1 MTPPAIAR
9 VAGTVSRR
17 EFLITAS
24 AVGGGLAL
32 SMPLLAQEE
41 GLEPGLP
48 RPVTAAGAPPRSPAA
63 FLQVDGDGTIHF
75 TNPACEMGQGA
86 HTGMSLIV
94 MEELDGDWSKL
105 RVRDAP
111 RAAVYDNPLSGMQS
125 TVGSFSVRG
134 WYIELRRIG
143 AAARAMLVQAAAE
156 QWGVAPADCT
166 TARSVITHTPTG
178 RTLTYGAV
186 AARAALLNV
195 PQQPPLKQASD
206 FVLIGS
212 NPARLDVAVKVDG
225 SARYGIDMQLPGMLY
240 GAVKTSP
247 TLTGKLKSYDD
258 AEARTVKGYRA
269 TARLPDGVVVV
280 ADSWWQA
287 RKALDKVKVDYEP
300 GKLAGVDS
308 AEISRRLR
316 AALAEQGEVSR
327 NVGDAAAALKGAA
340 RVLEAVYE
348 VPYLAHACMEPMTC
362 TASISGDHCELWSG
376 IQILPATQMAVAQA
390 LGIPQANVRINNMY
404 LGGGFGRRGE
414 ADYAVQAALAAKAAG
429 RPVKLIWTRE
439 EDIQHDY
446 YRPAALA
453 RFRGGLDK
461 SGKLVALECTYVSA
475 SSPSFGGPP
484 LGAPFY
490 TGGIADTGYEIPN
503 FRVTGVNKDFG
514 VRFGF
519 WRSVNSSHN
528 PFMLEGFIDECARAT
543 RQDPLQ
549 FRRAM
554 LLGEKSKRQLALL
567 DLLAEKSAWSR
578 PRSGHHL
585 GIACFPSFGSY
596 IGAVVDVTMKGKQVR
611 LHRVVSAIDCGT
623 AVHPENIHRQMEGG
637 TAFGLTAALRG
648 KITLKNGA
656 VEQGNFADYPMLT
669 LAEMPE
675 IESHIIATGA
685 PPGGVGEP
693 ATGPISG
700 ALANAIYAA
709 TGTRVRSLPLSEH
722 GFTYASART
731 GIST

>member
-1 MTPPAIAR
+1 MTPTATAR
-9 VAGTVSRR
+9 AASTVSRR

-32 SMPLLAQEE
+32 SLPLLAAED
-41 GLEPGLP
+41 GLEPGIP
-48 RPVTAAGAPPRSPAA
+48 RPPSTAGAPPRFPGA
-63 FLQVDGDGTIHF
+63 FLHVAGDGTIHF
-75 TNPACEMGQGA
+75 TNPACEMGQGG

-105 RVRDAP
+105 KVHDAP
-111 RAAVYDNPLSGMQS
+111 PAPVYNNPLSGMQG

-134 WYIELRRIG
+134 WYIELRRVG
-143 AAARAMLVQAAAE
+143 AAARAMLVQAAAD

-166 TARSVITHTPTG
+166 TARSVITHKPTG
-178 RTLTYGAV
+178 RTLGYGAV
-186 AARAALLNV
+186 AARAALLDV
-195 PQQPPLKQASD
+195 PQKPPLKQARE
-206 FVLIGS
+206 FTLIGS
-212 NPARLDVAVKVDG
+212 SPARVDVAAKVDG
-225 SARYGIDMQLPGMLY
+225 SARYGIDVQLPGMLY

-269 TARLPDGVVVV
+269 TARLPDGVVVI

-287 RKALDKVKVDYEP
+287 RKALDKVKVEYEP
-300 GKLAGVDS
+300 GALGGVDS

-316 AALAEQGEVSR
+316 AALAEPGEVSR
-327 NVGDAAAALKGAA
+327 NDGDAATALKGAA
-340 RVLEAVYE
+340 RVIEAVYE
-348 VPYLAHACMEPMTC
+348 VPYLAHACMEPMNC
-362 TASISGDHCELWSG
+362 TASVSGDHCELWTG
-376 IQILPATQMAVAQA
+376 VQILQTTQMAVAQA
-390 LGIPQANVRINNMY
+390 LGIPPANVRLNNVY

-414 ADYAVQAALAAKAAG
+414 VDYAVQAALAAKAAG

-453 RFRGGLDK
+453 RFRGGLDPA
-461 SGKLVALECTYVSA
+461 GKLIALECTYVSA

-484 LGAPFY
+484 VGAQFY

-503 FRVTGVNKDFG
+503 FRVTGVNKNFG
-514 VRFGF
+514 VRWGF

-528 PFMLEGFIDECARAT
+528 PFMLEGFLDECARAA

-554 LLGEKSKRQLALL
+554 LQGAKSKRELALL
-567 DLLAEKSAWSR
+567 DLLADKSGWSK

-585 GIACFPSFGSY
+585 GITCFPAFGSY
-596 IGAVVDVTMKGKQVR
+596 IGAVVDVTMQGKQVTV
-611 LHRVVSAIDCGT
+611 HRVVSAIDCGT

-637 TAFGLTAALRG
+637 TSFGLTAALRG

-656 VEQGNFADYPMLT
+656 VEQGNFADYPMLS
-669 LAEMPE
+669 LAEMPV
-675 IESHIIATGA
+675 IETHIIATGEA
-685 PPGGVGEP
+685 PGGVGEP

-709 TGTRVRSLPLSEH
+709 SGTRVRSLPLTEH

-731 GIST
+731 